1 MTGSIDLAFEHR
13 GKWYVVDYKSN
24 TLGQR
29 AGDYGKDGM
38 DAAIV
43 TITTCCSTTSML
55 SRCIVIYSYGLVM
68 PIPLRRTLEGSVSL
82 SAWDVARLRSRNR
95 RVPRFPL
102 EERSLRD

>member
-1 MTGSIDLAFEHR
+1 MTGSIDLAFEHH

-38 DAAIV
+38 DAAMSH
-43 TITTCCSTTSML
+43 ITTCCSTTSML

-68 PIPLRRTLEGSVSL
+68 PIPLRRTLEGCGISFCVGC
-82 SAWDVARLRSRNR
+82 RQTTQPER
-95 RVPRFPL
+95 RVPRFPA
-102 EERSLRD
+102 RSAH